1 MTSGERERE
10 VVNLKCVAS
19 KGHHHVTAVEVF
31 VEIWQSIVQILKG
44 AEVKCYLVRQHIGF
58 TARV

>member
-31 VEIWQSIVQILKG
+31 VEISPSIVQILKG